1 MAQFVI
7 LGEIAYRDTMEG
19 SQFIKTLSR
28 IIPKEAHRK
37 DLQKIT
43 KMVND
48 FILVFILDRHAKEG
62 LSDRL
67 CQSICLS

>member
-1 MAQFVI
+1 
-7 LGEIAYRDTMEG
+7 MEG

-43 KMVND
+43 KMVNY
-48 FILVFILDRHAKEG
+48 FILVDCVSPSVCLDYRPSVIDYRVFWG
-62 LSDRL
+62 F
-67 CQSICLS
+67 